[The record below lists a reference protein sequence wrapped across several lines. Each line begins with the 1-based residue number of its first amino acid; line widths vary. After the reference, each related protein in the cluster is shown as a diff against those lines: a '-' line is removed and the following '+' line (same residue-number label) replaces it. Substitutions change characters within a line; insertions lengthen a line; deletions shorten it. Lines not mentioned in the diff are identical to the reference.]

1 LVVLKGPIQALQ
13 KVIQQAE
20 QATDAP
26 GQKGPVVAIRRDL
39 GLTGALLA
47 GTRAVLDGLF
57 TTVLV
62 LYFLLVSGDLFLRR
76 IVEILPKFS
85 DKRQAVD
92 ISQQIEEDISAYLV
106 TITAMNA
113 AVGIATA
120 AAMYLCGL
128 GDPWLWGAA
137 AFLLNY
143 VPILGP
149 LFGTGI
155 FLLAG
160 MLSFDGLGWAL
171 LPPALYLGIHLVE
184 GETLTPMLL
193 ARRFTLNPVLVIL
206 SLVFWFWMWGVPGAI
221 LAVPLLA
228 ILKIV
233 CDRVRPLK
241 ALGHFLE
248 G

>member
-1 LVVLKGPIQALQ
+1 MIAV
-13 KVIQQAE
+13 
-20 QATDAP
+20 
-26 GQKGPVVAIRRDL
+26 RRDL
-39 GLTGALLA
+39 GLTGALFA

-62 LYFLLVSGDLFLRR
+62 LYFLLVSGDIFLRR
-76 IVEILPKFS
+76 VVEILPTFK

-106 TITAMNA
+106 TITIMNA
-113 AVGIATA
+113 AVGVATA

-128 GDPWLWGAA
+128 GDPLLWGAT
-137 AFLLNY
+137 AFMLNY
-143 VPILGP
+143 IPILGP
-149 LFGTGI
+149 LFGSFI

-160 MLSFDGLGWAL
+160 LLSFDSLWWAL

-206 SLVFWFWMWGVPGAI
+206 ALVFWFWMWGVPGAI
-221 LAVPLLA
+221 LAVPMLA
-228 ILKIV
+228 IVKIV
-233 CDRVRPLK
+233 CDRVRSLK
-241 ALGHFLE
+241 ILGHFLE